1 MNLVE
6 YKKKKI
12 ICTNCPLGCKINLI
26 YTDADEIEIIEAQGN
41 TCKRGLEFAKQ
52 EITDPV
58 RVVVT
63 SVKVEDGEIPMTSV
77 RSDKPVP
84 LRLMEEIMD
93 VIREIKVNAP
103 VVKGDII
110 VENILNT
117 GANIISTRTVNSRD
131 SKSKEHNK
139 LKENYDG

>member
-26 YTDADEIEIIEAQGN
+26 YADADEVEVIEAQGN
-41 TCKRGLEFAKQ
+41 RCKRGLEFAKQ
-52 EITDPV
+52 EITDPL

-63 SVKVEDGEIPMTSV
+63 SVRVEDGEIPMASV

-93 VIREIKVNAP
+93 VIRQTKVSAP
-103 VVKGDII
+103 VKRGDII
-110 VENILNT
+110 IENILNT
-117 GANIISTRTVNSRD
+117 GANIISTRTVNRR
-131 SKSKEHNK
+131 
-139 LKENYDG
+139 

>member
-1 MNLVE
+1 
-6 YKKKKI
+6 
-12 ICTNCPLGCKINLI
+12 
-26 YTDADEIEIIEAQGN
+26 
-41 TCKRGLEFAKQ
+41 
-52 EITDPV
+52 
-58 RVVVT
+58 
-63 SVKVEDGEIPMTSV
+63 MTSV

-131 SKSKEHNK
+131 SKSKEQKK

>member
-26 YTDADEIEIIEAQGN
+26 YADADEVEVIEAQGN
-41 TCKRGLEFAKQ
+41 RCKRGLEFAKQ
-52 EITDPV
+52 EITDPL

-63 SVKVEDGEIPMTSV
+63 SIRVEDGEIPMASV

-93 VIREIKVNAP
+93 VIRQTKVSAP
-103 VVKGDII
+103 VKRGDII
-110 VENILNT
+110 IENILNT
-117 GANIISTRTVNSRD
+117 GANIISTRTVNRR
-131 SKSKEHNK
+131 
-139 LKENYDG
+139 